1 MFPIPIATPTL
12 IKYGVIALAVLT
24 LTVSSYVM
32 GRKHVRAAWD
42 AERAANALV
51 AAQAAAVAEERE
63 RVWTNAAVVA
73 GEKYAQQITQIQ
85 ASGARARAELNRMRE
100 SSGGSRVPGT
110 TEAAASCSRA
120 GGATRD
126 ELLGY
131 GATVIELAEAADRA
145 RAGLMACLES
155 WPR

>member
-1 MFPIPIATPTL
+1 MIPIPMMTPAL
-12 IKYGVIALAVLT
+12 IKYGVIAAVVAALC
-24 LTVSSYVM
+24 LVSYVT
-32 GRKHVRAAWD
+32 GRKHVREAWD
-42 AERAANALV
+42 AERAANTLV

-85 ASGARARAELNRMRE
+85 ASSARARAELNRMRD
-100 SSGGSRVPGT
+100 SSGASRVPGA

-126 ELLGY
+126 ELLGF
-131 GATVIELAEAADRA
+131 GETVVGLAEAADRA
-145 RAGLMACLES
+145 RAGLIACLEA